1 MLERKQKKTTWIHK
15 LVDHKLNK
23 ESQKTGH
30 KNYKLTRFFF
40 HTQYTLWF
48 IWEKKRILTC
58 IETQYCTIYAQMDNS
73 IESSYVHISIRKNDI
88 KIIFRIGQPKIFMKT
103 VHYKL

>member
-1 MLERKQKKTTWIHK
+1 
-15 LVDHKLNK
+15 
-23 ESQKTGH
+23 
-30 KNYKLTRFFF
+30 
-40 HTQYTLWF
+40 
-48 IWEKKRILTC
+48 
-58 IETQYCTIYAQMDNS
+58 MDNS